1 MVEMPKCPFCGAF
14 VPKGNSVC
22 EKCGKEV
29 EIELSYFSLV
39 VLLPML
45 AIFFSLLLVFWWLST
60 WWY

>member
-1 MVEMPKCPFCGAF
+1 MSKCPFCGTL

-29 EIELSYFSLV
+29 EIELSYFCLV

-45 AIFFSLLLVFWWLST
+45 AIFISLLFVFWWLST